1 MILMDE
7 NKVNFCIGLGEG
19 IGKGHI
25 TTEEANLILSGR
37 KIADREFAD
46 PEVRAEYE
54 KFIDKCEEQK

>member
-7 NKVNFCIGLGEG
+7 NRVNSCIGLAEG

-54 KFIDKCEEQK
+54 KFIDKCEGEI